1 MEGIMNTILCRVN
14 ANDILIR
21 EDRFGHNSNVFY
33 LYSVK
38 KQKTT
43 KALADFA
50 VIDIDLTVFAIAI
63 CKGKLVAVCT
73 MKIWETD
80 QVEEGQKSRGEIMFL
95 ATHPDYA
102 RQGYA
107 KAVVRAALLYFQGRT
122 QEPTFGLYC
131 DLNEDGIAMEF
142 WKGCGMSL
150 SDDFPD
156 KVYPGNAKATWM
168 TADIAEVLDKL
179 KGSRREACV
188 IDRNAY
194 AAIRCKMRKEKGR
207 EFQLRYSYLPGKLNG
222 GWEAN
227 GIHNVPTLNGSGD
240 INWTETEPV
249 LRERGITRGDIEEA
263 MDKVG
268 KQVTLKAGAHTRSL
282 AASSEL
288 SIFSSGFVA
297 PNQPFGQT
305 DTPAALTSIM
315 EESEAGQKDDFYSD
329 SRDIYTRL

>member
-14 ANDILIR
+14 VNDILTR

-38 KQKTT
+38 KQQTT
-43 KALADFA
+43 KVLADFA
-50 VIDIDLTVFAIAI
+50 VNDIDLTVFAIAI

-107 KAVVRAALLYFQGRT
+107 KAVVRAALLYFQDRT

-142 WKGCGMSL
+142 WKGCGMSM

-156 KVYPGNAKATWM
+156 KRYRSKDADVGDGKATW
-168 TADIAEVLDKL
+168 
-179 KGSRREACV
+179 
-188 IDRNAY
+188 
-194 AAIRCKMRKEKGR
+194 KEK
-207 EFQLRYSYLPGKLNG
+207 
-222 GWEAN
+222 
-227 GIHNVPTLNGSGD
+227 TLTALSLD
-240 INWTETEPV
+240 TLQVWPHTPLAQSESS
-249 LRERGITRGDIEEA
+249 
-263 MDKVG
+263 
-268 KQVTLKAGAHTRSL
+268 VTLTH
-282 AASSEL
+282 AADKYL
-288 SIFSSGFVA
+288 STIDA
-297 PNQPFGQT
+297 
-305 DTPAALTSIM
+305 
-315 EESEAGQKDDFYSD
+315 
-329 SRDIYTRL
+329 RDLS